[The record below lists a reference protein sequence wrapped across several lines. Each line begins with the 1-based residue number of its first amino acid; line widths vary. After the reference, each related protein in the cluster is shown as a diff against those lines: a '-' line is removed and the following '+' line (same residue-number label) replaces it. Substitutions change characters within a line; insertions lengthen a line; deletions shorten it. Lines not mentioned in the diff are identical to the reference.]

1 MKMKLLDNRWTVEVT
16 DIDIRDCTKEQA
28 RSIAERIAVN
38 TVVVIRDQHLT
49 HEDEVRF
56 CELIGNVQKLP
67 KDDPQRHHK
76 HMPPEQNGVF
86 QVTEGGLFGHKEV
99 LDWHANQPSN
109 PNRCPLIWLYAV
121 KGSKGSKTSW
131 INMIEA
137 YKDLPEREQEELKDI
152 QVYCGYRATQ
162 GYTQDT
168 FFKDHINTDN
178 PIDLVYTNNLGRT
191 GLFFPFYQILGMRSK
206 TDKFWDMK
214 DHKELLDEQLVDYN
228 WTRNSFF
235 IPTMQKLRQHVEQ
248 EKYTYHHDWEDGDI
262 VISEQWLSIHK
273 RWPFED
279 MKNRLLHRI
288 AFGYENL

>member
-1 MKMKLLDNRWTVEVT
+1 MKLLDNRWTVEVS
-16 DIDIRDCTKEQA
+16 DIDLRDCTKDEA
-28 RSIAERIAVN
+28 SDIAQKIAVN

-49 HEDEVRF
+49 HEEEVKF

-67 KDDPQRHHK
+67 KDNPERHYK

-137 YKDLPEREQEELKDI
+137 YRDLSEREQDELKDV
-152 QVYCGYRATQ
+152 QVYCGYRASE

-168 FFKDHINTDN
+168 FFNDHINIDN

-206 TDKFWDMK
+206 TNKFWDMK
-214 DHKELLDEQLVDYN
+214 DHKELTDEELIDYN

-235 IPTMQKLRQHVEQ
+235 IPTMQRLRRHVEQ
-248 EKYTYHHDWEDGDI
+248 EKYTYHHYWEDGDV

>member
-1 MKMKLLDNRWTVEVT
+1 
-16 DIDIRDCTKEQA
+16 
-28 RSIAERIAVN
+28 
-38 TVVVIRDQHLT
+38 
-49 HEDEVRF
+49 
-56 CELIGNVQKLP
+56 
-67 KDDPQRHHK
+67 
-76 HMPPEQNGVF
+76 
-86 QVTEGGLFGHKEV
+86 
-99 LDWHANQPSN
+99 
-109 PNRCPLIWLYAV
+109 
-121 KGSKGSKTSW
+121 
-131 INMIEA
+131 
-137 YKDLPEREQEELKDI
+137 
-152 QVYCGYRATQ
+152 
-162 GYTQDT
+162 
-168 FFKDHINTDN
+168 
-178 PIDLVYTNNLGRT
+178 
-191 GLFFPFYQILGMRSK
+191 MRSK

>member
-1 MKMKLLDNRWTVEVT
+1 MV
-16 DIDIRDCTKEQA
+16 
-28 RSIAERIAVN
+28 
-38 TVVVIRDQHLT
+38 
-49 HEDEVRF
+49 
-56 CELIGNVQKLP
+56 
-67 KDDPQRHHK
+67 
-76 HMPPEQNGVF
+76 
-86 QVTEGGLFGHKEV
+86 
-99 LDWHANQPSN
+99 
-109 PNRCPLIWLYAV
+109 
-121 KGSKGSKTSW
+121 
-131 INMIEA
+131 EA
-137 YKDLPEREQEELKDI
+137 YRDLPEQEQEELKDI
-152 QVYCGYRATQ
+152 QVYCGYRTSQ

-168 FFKDHINTDN
+168 FFSDHINTDN

-214 DHKELLDEQLVDYN
+214 DHKDISDEELIDYN

>member
-1 MKMKLLDNRWTVEVT
+1 MKMKLLDNRWTVEVS
-16 DIDIRDCTKEQA
+16 DIDLRDCTKDEA
-28 RSIAERIAVN
+28 SDIAQKIAVN

-49 HEDEVRF
+49 HEDEVKF

-67 KDDPQRHHK
+67 KDNPERHYK

-137 YKDLPEREQEELKDI
+137 YRDLSEREQDELKDV
-152 QVYCGYRATQ
+152 QVYCGYRASE

-168 FFKDHINTDN
+168 FFNDHINIDN

-206 TDKFWDMK
+206 TNKFWDMK
-214 DHKELLDEQLVDYN
+214 DHKELTDEELIDYN

-235 IPTMQKLRQHVEQ
+235 IPTMQRLRRHVEQ
-248 EKYTYHHDWEDGDI
+248 EKYTYHHYWEDGDV